1 MLPPIP
7 PRTADA
13 ADAFNNPR
21 RDRLI
26 SFLSRRPLLSLRD
39 AESLGSVSW
48 LNPIRTEARKVIC
61 DLALG
66 VDIAALGYGGNG
78 SIFGDSAGALGS
90 GLCGGSNRCRLTL
103 HRKSFA

>member
-66 VDIAALGYGGNG
+66 VDIAALGYGGNS
-78 SIFGDSAGALGS
+78 SIWRSCGRSRERAL
-90 GLCGGSNRCRLTL
+90 RRIEPMPID
-103 HRKSFA
+103 AAQ